1 MTKLNEIDNETS
13 AKQALNSESARSENA
28 PNYDVLK
35 GDKMIAIGQQRVHV
49 NAVTAKIREDIAF
62 LEDRIRRMEK
72 MKAPSE
78 TVLNTYRAMLA
89 SRKSVLKW
97 LEEHDMIASRPP
109 ETKKTGS

>member
-1 MTKLNEIDNETS
+1 MTKLNEVVIKTR
-13 AKQALNSESARSENA
+13 AKHALNVKSTRSKNALNS
-28 PNYDVLK
+28 VTK
-35 GDKMIAIGQQRVHV
+35 GDKMIAIGQQRIHV
-49 NAVTAKIREDIAF
+49 NAVTTKIREDIAF

-97 LEEHDMIASRPP
+97 LEEHDMIASDQPKA
-109 ETKKTGS
+109 KKTGS